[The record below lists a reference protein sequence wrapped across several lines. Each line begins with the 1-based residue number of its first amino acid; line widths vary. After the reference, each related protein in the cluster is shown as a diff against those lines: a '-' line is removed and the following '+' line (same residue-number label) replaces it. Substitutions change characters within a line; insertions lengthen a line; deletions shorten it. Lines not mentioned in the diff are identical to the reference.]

1 MAGDDFPASQA
12 KPNSVAAKLIPG
24 GVQGRAM
31 KQEPAS
37 ISWWHF
43 TKSSVCRR
51 DPAYFKR
58 DEKLSPRH
66 SWRLKARWLAFQ
78 ERRVKPRWHR
88 SIWVREF
95 CQPKCPE
102 QFQIRGG
109 EAARRCS
116 VPLSSRRVLPPR
128 LLHFSRNWSDAEL
141 RPGPVDWMYA
151 ASVFFIF
158 FLRVNP
164 AVYVCFLS

>member
-1 MAGDDFPASQA
+1 MAFH
-12 KPNSVAAKLIPG
+12 KKLG
-24 GVQGRAM
+24 LLSR
-31 KQEPAS
+31 
-37 ISWWHF
+37 
-43 TKSSVCRR
+43 
-51 DPAYFKR
+51 PAYFKR

-66 SWRLKARWLAFQ
+66 SWWLKARWLAFQ
-78 ERRVKPRWHR
+78 EQCVKPRWHR

-116 VPLSSRRVLPPR
+116 LPLNSRRVLPPR

-141 RPGPVDWMYA
+141 RPGPVDWMHA
-151 ASVFFIF
+151 ASIFVIF
-158 FLRVNP
+158 FKHKSSS
-164 AVYVCFLS
+164 VCVFSKLALDLDVWMMINKCQVIALFQDSE